1 MPDQSSSTAAAAFE
15 RLLGIMAKLRDP
27 NGGCPWDL
35 EQSFRT
41 IAPHTIEEAYE
52 VADTIER
59 DDLKAL
65 PGELGDLMFQVVFYA
80 QMAAEAGLF
89 RMEDVLAAI
98 NGKMIDRHPHVFGQA
113 DIATAS
119 AQTVAWETQKAAERA
134 REAAAEGRQ
143 AATLDGVAAGLPALT
158 RAEKL
163 QRRAARV
170 GFDWPEVAP
179 VLDKVREEIAEIEA
193 EMDGSA
199 DPERLDEEVG
209 DLLFAAVN
217 LARHLKVDAEGA
229 LRRANRKFERRFRRM
244 EELAAESREVQSAGG
259 SGGSQVGLPSSL
271 EGLEALWARVKAE
284 EHGPARRSPRRRR
297 LAPRPFPVPGAR

>member
-1 MPDQSSSTAAAAFE
+1 MPDPTTSTAAASAFE
-15 RLLGIMAKLRDP
+15 RLLGIMARLRDR

-35 EQSFRT
+35 EQTFLT

-59 DDLKAL
+59 DDFKAL

-98 NGKMIDRHPHVFGQA
+98 NDKMIDRHPHVFGEA
-113 DIATAS
+113 KIGTAS
-119 AQTVAWETQKAAERA
+119 AQTVAWEAQKAGERA
-134 REAAAEGRQ
+134 KEAAASGRQ
-143 AATLDGVAAGLPALT
+143 AGALDGVAAGLPALT

-170 GFDWPEVAP
+170 GFDWPAAGP
-179 VLDKVREEIAEIEA
+179 VIDKVREEVAEIEA
-193 EMDGSA
+193 EIAGA
-199 DPERLDEEVG
+199 AAQERLDEEVG

-217 LARHLKVDAEGA
+217 LARHLNVDAEGA

-244 EELAAESREVQSAGG
+244 EELASADEAVQSARESG
-259 SGGSQVGLPSSL
+259 SRQVGLPTSL
-271 EGLEALWARVKAE
+271 ASLEALWARVKAE
-284 EHGPARRSPRRRR
+284 EHEAATPR
-297 LAPRPFPVPGAR
+297 

>member
-1 MPDQSSSTAAAAFE
+1 MPDPNTSTAAAAFE

-35 EQSFRT
+35 EQSFKT

-65 PGELGDLMFQVVFYA
+65 PGELGDLLFQVVFYA

-98 NGKMIDRHPHVFGQA
+98 NGKMIDRHPHVFGEA
-113 DIATAS
+113 KIGTAS
-119 AQTVAWETQKAAERA
+119 AQTVAWETQKAGERA
-134 REAAAEGRQ
+134 KEAAASGRQ
-143 AATLDGVAAGLPALT
+143 AGTLDGVVTGLPALT

-163 QRRAARV
+163 QKRAARV
-170 GFDWPEVAP
+170 GFDWPAAEP
-179 VLDKVREEIAEIEA
+179 VIDKVREEIGEIEA
-193 EMDGSA
+193 EIAGSA
-199 DPERLDEEVG
+199 DRDRLDEEVG
-209 DLLFAAVN
+209 DLLFAVVN
-217 LARHLKVDAEGA
+217 LARHLDVDAEGA

-244 EELAAESREVQSAGG
+244 EALAQADSVG
-259 SGGSQVGLPSSL
+259 SGRRQAGLPSSL
-271 EGLEALWARVKAE
+271 EGLEALWVRVKDE
-284 EHGPARRSPRRRR
+284 EKAQVR
-297 LAPRPFPVPGAR
+297 

>member
-1 MPDQSSSTAAAAFE
+1 MTMPAPSSSPAASAFE
-15 RLLGIMAKLRDP
+15 RLLGIMARLRDP
-27 NGGCPWDL
+27 KGGCPWDL
-35 EQSFRT
+35 EQNFRT

-98 NGKMIDRHPHVFGQA
+98 NGKMIERHPHVFGQA

-134 REAAAEGRQ
+134 REAAAAGRKIG
-143 AATLDGVAAGLPALT
+143 TLDGVVTGLPALT

-170 GFDWPEVAP
+170 GFDWPEARP
-179 VLDKVREEIAEIEA
+179 VLDKVREEIGEIESEIA
-193 EMDGSA
+193 AGA
-199 DPERLDEEVG
+199 DPQKLDEEVG

-244 EELAAESREVQSAGG
+244 EELAAAKGEAQSG
-259 SGGSQVGLPSSL
+259 SGDGQAGLPSSL

-284 EHGPARRSPRRRR
+284 ERGA
-297 LAPRPFPVPGAR
+297 APR

>member
-1 MPDQSSSTAAAAFE
+1 MPDQSTTTAATAAFE

-35 EQSFRT
+35 EQTFRT

-59 DDLKAL
+59 DDLKSL

-98 NGKMIDRHPHVFGQA
+98 NGKMIDRHPHVFGEA
-113 DIATAS
+113 KIGTAS
-119 AQTVAWETQKAAERA
+119 AQTVAWEAQKAGERA
-134 REAAAEGRQ
+134 KEAAASGRQ
-143 AATLDGVAAGLPALT
+143 AGTLDGVAAGLPALT

-163 QRRAARV
+163 QKRAARV
-170 GFDWPEVAP
+170 GFDWPASEP
-179 VLDKVREEIAEIEA
+179 VIDKVREEVAEIEA
-193 EMDGSA
+193 EIAGSG
-199 DPERLDEEVG
+199 DQVRLDEEVG

-217 LARHLKVDAEGA
+217 LARHLNVDAEGA

-244 EELAAESREVQSAGG
+244 EELAQDQGLR
-259 SGGSQVGLPSSL
+259 SGRSQAGLPSSL
-271 EGLEALWARVKAE
+271 EGLEALWVRVKDE
-284 EHGPARRSPRRRR
+284 EKASSR
-297 LAPRPFPVPGAR
+297 

>member
-1 MPDQSSSTAAAAFE
+1 MHDQSSSAAAFAFD

-27 NGGCPWDL
+27 QGGCPWDL
-35 EQSFRT
+35 EQSFKT

-98 NGKMIDRHPHVFGQA
+98 NGKMVDRHPHVFGTA

-134 REAAAEGRQ
+134 REAAASGHR
-143 AATLDGVAAGLPALT
+143 AATLDGVVTGLPALT

-170 GFDWPEVAP
+170 GFDWPETAP
-179 VLDKVREEIAEIEA
+179 VLDKVREEIVEIET
-193 EMDGSA
+193 EMAQSA
-199 DPERLDEEVG
+199 DPQRLDEEVG

-244 EELAAESREVQSAGG
+244 EELAAADWAVQSANG
-259 SGGSQVGLPSSL
+259 SGESQPGLPSSL
-271 EGLEALWARVKAE
+271 ENLEELWVRVKAE
-284 EHGPARRSPRRRR
+284 EHGPARS
-297 LAPRPFPVPGAR
+297 

>member
-1 MPDQSSSTAAAAFE
+1 MPDDHSSTAAAAFD
-15 RLLGIMAKLRDP
+15 RLLGIMARLRDP

-35 EQSFRT
+35 EQTFRT

-89 RMEDVLAAI
+89 GMEDVLAAI
-98 NGKMIDRHPHVFGQA
+98 NGKMIDRHPHVFGEA
-113 DIATAS
+113 KIGSAS

-134 REAAAEGRQ
+134 KEAAANGQ
-143 AATLDGVAAGLPALT
+143 QVGALDGVAPGLPALT

-170 GFDWPEVAP
+170 GFDWPSSPP
-179 VLDKVREEIAEIEA
+179 VLDKVCEEIEEIQAELA
-193 EMDGSA
+193 GSA
-199 DPERLDEEVG
+199 DPQRLDEEVG

-244 EELAAESREVQSAGG
+244 EELAAADWAVQSAGG
-259 SGGSQVGLPSSL
+259 SGSGDGQLGLPSSL

-284 EHGPARRSPRRRR
+284 EHAEARR
-297 LAPRPFPVPGAR
+297 

>member
-1 MPDQSSSTAAAAFE
+1 MSDQSASSAASAFE
-15 RLLGIMAKLRDP
+15 RLLGIMARLRDP

-35 EQSFRT
+35 DQTFRT

-59 DDLKAL
+59 DDLRAL

-89 RMEDVLAAI
+89 GMEDVLAAI
-98 NGKMIDRHPHVFGQA
+98 NGKMIDRHPHVFGEA
-113 DIATAS
+113 DIDTAS

-134 REAAAEGRQ
+134 KEAAAEGRQ
-143 AATLDGVAAGLPALT
+143 AATLDGVVTGLPALT

-170 GFDWPEVAP
+170 GFDWPAAAP
-179 VLDKVREEIAEIEA
+179 VLDKVREEIGEIEA
-193 EMDGSA
+193 EMAGSA

-217 LARHLKVDAEGA
+217 LARHFKVDAEGA

-244 EELAAESREVQSAGG
+244 EELAAGDRGVQSAGG
-259 SGGSQVGLPSSL
+259 SGGGQVGLPSSL

-284 EHGPARRSPRRRR
+284 EHAA
-297 LAPRPFPVPGAR
+297 APR

>member
-1 MPDQSSSTAAAAFE
+1 MSDHSPSPSPAAASFE

-59 DDLKAL
+59 DDLAAL

-89 RMEDVLAAI
+89 RMEDVLQAI

-119 AQTVAWETQKAAERA
+119 AQTVAWETHKAAERA
-134 REAAAEGRQ
+134 KDAAASGRQ
-143 AATLDGVAAGLPALT
+143 AATLDGVVTGLPALT

-170 GFDWPEVAP
+170 GFDWPEAAP
-179 VLDKVREEIAEIEA
+179 VLDKVREEIAEIET
-193 EMDGSA
+193 EMAACGDA
-199 DPERLDEEVG
+199 ERLDEEVG

-244 EELAAESREVQSAGG
+244 EELAAQGGDVQSAGG

-284 EHGPARRSPRRRR
+284 ERGPARR
-297 LAPRPFPVPGAR
+297 

>member
-1 MPDQSSSTAAAAFE
+1 MTDHPTDSAAAAFE
-15 RLLGIMAKLRDP
+15 QLLGIMARLRDP
-27 NGGCPWDL
+27 KGGCPWDL
-35 EQSFRT
+35 EQSFKT

-59 DDLKAL
+59 DDLEAL

-89 RMEDVLAAI
+89 RVEDVLAAI
-98 NGKMIDRHPHVFGQA
+98 NGKMIDRHPHVFGTA

-119 AQTVAWETQKAAERA
+119 AQTVAWEAHKAAERA
-134 REAAAEGRQ
+134 KEAAASGRQ
-143 AATLDGVAAGLPALT
+143 AATLDGVVTGLPALT

-170 GFDWPEVAP
+170 GFDWPDAAP
-179 VLDKVREEIAEIEA
+179 VLDKVREEMVEIES
-193 EMDGSA
+193 EMAGSA
-199 DPERLDEEVG
+199 EPQRLDEEVG

-244 EELAAESREVQSAGG
+244 EELAAADGAVEKADG
-259 SGGSQVGLPSSL
+259 SGKGQVGLPSSL
-271 EGLEALWARVKAE
+271 ESLEELWVRVKAE
-284 EHGPARRSPRRRR
+284 ERGAARS
-297 LAPRPFPVPGAR
+297 

>member
-1 MPDQSSSTAAAAFE
+1 MPDQNSSTAASAFE
-15 RLLGIMAKLRDP
+15 RLLAIMAKLRDP
-27 NGGCPWDL
+27 KGGCPWDL
-35 EQSFRT
+35 EQSFKT

-65 PGELGDLMFQVVFYA
+65 PGELGDLLFQVVFYA

-89 RMEDVLAAI
+89 RMDDVLAAI
-98 NGKMIDRHPHVFGQA
+98 NGKMIERHPHVFGTA

-134 REAAAEGRQ
+134 KEAAAGGRQ
-143 AATLDGVAAGLPALT
+143 AATLDGVVTGLPALT

-170 GFDWPEVAP
+170 GFDWPDVAP
-179 VLDKVREEIAEIEA
+179 VLDKVREEIGEIEA
-193 EMDGSA
+193 EMAGSA
-199 DPERLDEEVG
+199 APDRLDEEIG
-209 DLLFAAVN
+209 DMLFAAVN

-244 EELAAESREVQSAGG
+244 EELAAADRTVPGENGSANG
-259 SGGSQVGLPSSL
+259 QVGLPSSL
-271 EGLEALWARVKAE
+271 ESLEELWVRVKAE
-284 EHGPARRSPRRRR
+284 EHGPARS
-297 LAPRPFPVPGAR
+297 